1 MTPGELLQALIAKR
15 GIPSPNALADQLE
28 LESGGAVSAGS
39 LQSAMSR
46 LQSGKTPRPATLQPI
61 ARFFGLDA
69 SVFQT
74 PEAAT
79 ACAERMGLLR
89 DEADAPAFAGY
100 PKNQKGRIPVVGT
113 AKMGDD
119 GFYEEFSSI
128 PGAGDGFVEH
138 YSDDKMAY
146 CLRMKG
152 MSMFP
157 AIRDGWYVIV
167 EPSGTPSEGEYVLI
181 KKINGVRM
189 VKEFLFRRQ
198 GSIEV
203 MSVNGGDRLTIEMQ
217 EIHELLPICAVIPPS
232 KWRPA

>member
-15 GIPSPNALADQLE
+15 GIPSPNALADQVA
-28 LESGGAVSAGS
+28 LESGGQASAGS

-46 LQSGKTPRPATLQPI
+46 LQSGKTPRPVTLQPI
-61 ARFFGLDA
+61 AEFFGLDA

-79 ACAERMGLLR
+79 AAAERLGLIR

-100 PKNQKGRIPVVGT
+100 PKHQKSKIPVVGT

-119 GFYEEFSSI
+119 GFYEEFSAI
-128 PGAGDGFVEH
+128 PGAGDGYVEH
-138 YSDDKMAY
+138 YSDDKSAY
-146 CLRMKG
+146 CLRVKG

-167 EPSGTPSEGEYVLI
+167 EPNSNPSEGEYVLI
-181 KKINGVRM
+181 KKSDGRRM
-189 VKEFLFRRQ
+189 VKEFLFRRS
-198 GSIEV
+198 GSIEL
-203 MSVNGGDRLTIEMQ
+203 MSVNGGARLTLEMH
-217 EIHELLPICAVIPPS
+217 EIQDIQPICAVIPPS

>member
-1 MTPGELLQALIAKR
+1 MTPGELLQALIAKK
-15 GIPSPNALADQLE
+15 GIPSPNALADQLA
-28 LESGGAVSAGS
+28 LESGGEVSAGS

-46 LQSGKTPRPATLQPI
+46 LQSGRTPRPVTLQPI
-61 ARFFGLDA
+61 AQFFGLDA

-79 ACAERMGLLR
+79 AAAERLGLIR

-100 PKNQKGRIPVVGT
+100 LKNQKGKIPVVGT

-119 GFYEEFSSI
+119 GFYEEFSAI

-138 YSDDKMAY
+138 YSDDKSAY

-167 EPSGTPSEGEYVLI
+167 EPNANPSEGEYVLI
-181 KKINGVRM
+181 KKSNGVKM
-189 VKEFLFRRQ
+189 VKEFLFRRS

-203 MSVNGGDRLTIEMQ
+203 MSVNGGARLTLEMH
-217 EIHELLPICAVIPPS
+217 EIQDIQPICAVIPPS